1 MDGEEVQ
8 KLKRI
13 AYSEKKEGEQAGHK
27 GIGRLAGIAVA
38 KKLLISSPSYGDP
51 YLHKFEF
58 RAKVL
63 LDELQHNKS
72 QRKTAPASLPIERHT
87 ASTIYDGYPPHTPP

>member
-27 GIGRLAGIAVA
+27 GL
-38 KKLLISSPSYGDP
+38 GDW
-51 YLHKFEF
+51 
-58 RAKVL
+58 
-63 LDELQHNKS
+63 
-72 QRKTAPASLPIERHT
+72 PASL
-87 ASTIYDGYPPHTPP
+87 